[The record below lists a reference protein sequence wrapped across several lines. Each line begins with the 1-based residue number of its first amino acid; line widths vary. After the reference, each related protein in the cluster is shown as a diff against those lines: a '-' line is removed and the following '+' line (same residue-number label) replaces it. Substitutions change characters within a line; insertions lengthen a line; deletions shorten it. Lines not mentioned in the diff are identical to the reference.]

1 MVQKIIDLDIH
12 VAYNLRGHSRLG
24 LNTSLLNFTIGFCV
38 RIDTFHYGLMGELRK
53 KKGELEKVP
62 MTGS

>member
-1 MVQKIIDLDIH
+1 MLHTIYVDIL
-12 VAYNLRGHSRLG
+12 VWG